1 VVKTST
7 SARSPLSPTLY
18 PPEAFPW
25 YGSLGVV
32 LVLFVVTILS
42 SAFFIGIAYV
52 FHFATIEELKRL
64 SWPTIVVQI
73 WSYAITLA
81 VLFGILPALAKR
93 PLGELGLR
101 APRLSDVAWG
111 LGGAVAMI
119 VFAALTGALQD
130 ALFHLKPDEVQVHW
144 LREARGSLVIAF
156 AVLACVIA
164 PVFEET
170 VFRGFLFNALL
181 RYVPAW
187 AAAVLS
193 AVVFGLA
200 HLQSGNAGAIA
211 PLVSGGIVLA
221 AVYYRTGSLAASMT
235 THAAF
240 NAFTVVLVVVF
251 HQS

>member
-1 VVKTST
+1 MVKTST

-32 LVLFVVTILS
+32 LVLFVVTILA
-42 SAFFIGIAYV
+42 SAFFIALAYV
-52 FHFATIEELKRL
+52 FHLATIEELKRL

-73 WSYAITLA
+73 WSYIITLA
-81 VLFGILPALAKR
+81 VLFALLPTLAKR

-101 APRLSDVAWG
+101 APHLSDIAWG
-111 LGGAVAMI
+111 LGGAVAMV

-130 ALFHLKPDEVQVHW
+130 AIFHVKPDEVQVHW
-144 LREARGSLVIAF
+144 LREARGSLVVAF
-156 AVLACVIA
+156 AVLACIIA

-170 VFRGFLFNALL
+170 AFRGFLFNAIL
-181 RYVPAW
+181 RYTPPWV
-187 AAAVLS
+187 AAVLS
-193 AVVFGLA
+193 AIIFGLA
-200 HLQSGNAGAIA
+200 HLQPGNAGAIA
-211 PLVSGGIVLA
+211 PLIAGGIVLA
-221 AVYYRTGSLAASMT
+221 AVYYRTGSLAASMI

-240 NAFTVVLVVVF
+240 NAFTVVLVVGF